1 MANHDPQ
8 WLSNLFLG
16 LSVCCRISTQR
27 GVSQIAAGSCPSING
42 ELWRGWVALEKY
54 CVMSRATDSKRW
66 PSWDC
71 ANPVLF
77 WRVQCSLRILPSNSN
92 KSLSG
97 HGIIFLSFDS
107 SSTRYIRFLG
117 GSILLRRLLLPRL
130 LLVLVLSIS
139 ECCCVSI
146 NWHWPDGGCLR
157 DLQELFQL
165 AFITDRVKIS
175 FNGFGR
181 KTTGG
186 GTTKRFIWNIF
197 SLPAS
202 IVDCTFAS
210 TAELNYKIDY
220 YQHTKIAILIAV
232 VDQTQEMKHENQSE
246 IFTWVET
253 GWKNGK
259 REQGQSQKRDL
270 LCLLFL
276 YVEIYACL
284 IIGGVYKAPRSWYF
298 RWNVF

>member
-1 MANHDPQ
+1 M
-8 WLSNLFLG
+8 
-16 LSVCCRISTQR
+16 
-27 GVSQIAAGSCPSING
+27 
-42 ELWRGWVALEKY
+42 
-54 CVMSRATDSKRW
+54 
-66 PSWDC
+66 
-71 ANPVLF
+71 
-77 WRVQCSLRILPSNSN
+77 
-92 KSLSG
+92 
-97 HGIIFLSFDS
+97 
-107 SSTRYIRFLG
+107 
-117 GSILLRRLLLPRL
+117 
-130 LLVLVLSIS
+130 LSIS

-284 IIGGVYKAPRSWYF
+284 IIGVFIKHLGVGISGEMSFNEGRQTEQSFGVLWFFGFIICSAMDC
-298 RWNVF
+298 